1 MEDAELSEW
10 AREHLVYEV
19 DMLIYVT
26 ERLVDQKEDMEG
38 NVLLEAFAVH
48 ARCLFDF
55 LWGKGNDNYDDD
67 AYAFHF
73 SDEWNGR
80 RGAIPPNLMKIKDDK
95 RFGREVMHLT
105 YERID
110 GSTDEKVWPVGRAV
124 LEIATALK
132 LFAEL
137 ARDQALEDETR
148 DRLASLLVEADE
160 TGDLIATLPDGALAA
175 TGATMMIPSQFRGGT
190 INVRNIRH
198 LEVGS

>member
-1 MEDAELSEW
+1 MKDIELSAW

-19 DMLIYVT
+19 DMLVFAT
-26 ERLVDQKEDMEG
+26 ESLVDDPGGMEG

-55 LWGKGNDNYDDD
+55 LWGKGNANHDDD

-80 RGAIPPNLMKIKDDK
+80 RGAIPPNLLKIKDDN

-105 YERID
+105 YKRID
-110 GSTDEKVWPVGRAV
+110 GSGDAKVWPCGKVL

-137 ARDQALEDETR
+137 AREGALDDETR
-148 DRLASLLVEADE
+148 DRLKSLMVEADD
-160 TGDLIATLPDGALAA
+160 TSDLIATLPNGALAA
-175 TGATMMIPSQFRGGT
+175 TGATAMVPGQFHGGT
-190 INVRNIRH
+190 INVRN

>member
-1 MEDAELSEW
+1 MEDIERSAW

-19 DMLIYVT
+19 DMLVYAT
-26 ERLVDQKEDMEG
+26 ERLIDEQEGMEG

-55 LWGKGNDNYDDD
+55 LWGKGNENYYDD

-73 SDEWNGR
+73 SDEWNAR

-95 RFGREVMHLT
+95 RFGREVMHLS

-110 GSTDEKVWPVGRAV
+110 GSGDAKVWPCGKVL

-137 ARDQALEDETR
+137 ARKEALDDETR
-148 DRLASLLVEADE
+148 ERLKSLVVEADD
-160 TGDLIATLPDGALAA
+160 TTDLIATLPNGALAA
-175 TGATMMIPSQFRGGT
+175 TGATTMIPGQFHGGT
-190 INVRNIRH
+190 INVRNVRN